1 MIAWMGEVPAFNGS
15 VGITL
20 SAPFNGFIRYP
31 DTLLLVKLG
40 T

>member
-1 MIAWMGEVPAFNGS
+1 
-15 VGITL
+15 VGTTL
-20 SAPFNGFIRYP
+20 SAPFKGFIRYP